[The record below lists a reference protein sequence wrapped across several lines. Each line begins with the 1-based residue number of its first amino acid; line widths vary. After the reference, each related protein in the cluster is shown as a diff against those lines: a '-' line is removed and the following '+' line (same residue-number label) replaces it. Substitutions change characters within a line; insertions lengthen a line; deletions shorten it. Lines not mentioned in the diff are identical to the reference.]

1 MGELQVSGTSG
12 EGKHSVRE
20 VPRTRT
26 CFKNVIKNR
35 GGSAMRTMSNTGCS
49 SDSHDESERFA
60 AVRL

>member
-26 CFKNVIKNR
+26 CFKNVIKKR
-35 GGSAMRTMSNTGCS
+35 GGSAMKTMSNTGWS
-49 SDSHDESERFA
+49 RDSHDESE
-60 AVRL
+60 